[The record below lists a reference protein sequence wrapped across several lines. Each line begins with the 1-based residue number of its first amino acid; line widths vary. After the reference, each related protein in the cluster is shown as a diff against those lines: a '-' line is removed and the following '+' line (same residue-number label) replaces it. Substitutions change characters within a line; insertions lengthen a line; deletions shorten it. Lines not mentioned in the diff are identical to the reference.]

1 MDQIANGINDLNSL
15 TVEIQR
21 FTEQTRT
28 ASLDMMDAF
37 QEGKEAVLEASA
49 KMNMVQN
56 LMNQSM
62 ESMTELHVQSERI
75 GQISTMISSISN
87 QTNLLSLNAAI
98 EAARAGEAGR
108 GFAVVADEIRKL
120 AQQTADSTQDIQG
133 IIDNIQSQIYQF
145 MKRSEE
151 GHGVIEEGVRIVGQ
165 TGKTLGESVE
175 RVQQTVASIDDI
187 KQRMDEQAKL
197 FRQMVDAVL
206 EVTALLEE
214 TSAGSEEVRAVAET
228 TLGDMDRLTQ
238 SVTELD
244 KMTRQFEALVK
255 HFKV

>member
-1 MDQIANGINDLNSL
+1 
-15 TVEIQR
+15 
-21 FTEQTRT
+21 
-28 ASLDMMDAF
+28 
-37 QEGKEAVLEASA
+37 
-49 KMNMVQN
+49 MVQN

-62 ESMTELHVQSERI
+62 ESMTELHGQSERI

-87 QTNLLSLNAAI
+87 QTKLLSLNAAI

-151 GHGVIEEGVRIVGQ
+151 GHGVIKEGVRIVGQ
-165 TGKTLGESVE
+165 TGETLGDSVE

-197 FRQMVDAVL
+197 SRQMVDAVL
-206 EVTALLEE
+206 EVTALSEE

-244 KMTRQFEALVK
+244 KMIRQFEALVK
-255 HFKV
+255 H

>member
-1 MDQIANGINDLNSL
+1 MA
-15 TVEIQR
+15 
-21 FTEQTRT
+21 
-28 ASLDMMDAF
+28 
-37 QEGKEAVLEASA
+37 
-49 KMNMVQN
+49 
-56 LMNQSM
+56 NQS
-62 ESMTELHVQSERI
+62 ES
-75 GQISTMISSISN
+75 
-87 QTNLLSLNAAI
+87 
-98 EAARAGEAGR
+98 GR

-133 IIDNIQSQIYQF
+133 IIDNIQSPIYQF

-165 TGKTLGESVE
+165 TGETLGDSVE

-197 FRQMVDAVL
+197 SRQMVDAVL
-206 EVTALLEE
+206 EVTALSEE

-244 KMTRQFEALVK
+244 KMIRQFEALVK
-255 HFKV
+255 H